1 MVIVLKPQ
9 DSESLCHFINIKSGL
24 RTDGKTVTVI
34 ERLEIITWKKTA
46 DHLFCFPE
54 KGKQL
59 FSSGSSVADGG
70 GGAYVGSD
78 VQLFQG
84 DRIRTGFKLKQE
96 GFD

>member
-1 MVIVLKPQ
+1 MPF
-9 DSESLCHFINIKSGL
+9 DINIKSGL

-59 FSSGSSVADGG
+59 FSSHVGG
-70 GGAYVGSD
+70 HRGLVGVGGARVGSD
-78 VQLFQG
+78 VQLFQR
-84 DRIRTGFKLKQE
+84 DRIRRGFKLKQE
-96 GFD
+96 GF